1 MLTQLKLVSLLLPLL
16 VSLPQPP
23 SSDLISSIEQQRG
36 GRHWIDQPVAPP
48 KSPAESAACFE
59 IEPGFRI
66 ELVAAE
72 PLVFDPVAIDFDAA
86 GRMFVAEYGDY
97 PTGPANPD
105 SPALSQIVL
114 LEDLDRDGKMDR
126 RSVFAARLKFCHSV
140 LVWGTGVLACTE
152 NSIVYLPDDNHDR
165 TADRIETWFEGFTPA
180 HPQMQIGCPRL
191 GLDNR
196 IWCTY
201 GHGKVRCVRPGFE
214 SPAPVDIPRVDF
226 CFDPYTMKFEAVSGA
241 GQFGNTIDS
250 YGRRFFSSNRNPSMT
265 AMFTLEQA
273 AANPFAGV
281 TAGHTD
287 VGPAGEKTRVYPRI
301 TMKSNWLSH
310 AGTHTSACGVTAYRG
325 GLAGPESD
333 SSLFV
338 CEPVGH
344 LVTRSLIAAEGAGL
358 NSSRARE
365 TADFLTSTDT
375 WFRPASLATGPDGSL
390 YLADMY
396 RLWVEH
402 PKFVPDDVAAKMNW
416 RAGEDRG
423 RIWKITP
430 LASTAK
436 DFRQPESAAEC
447 VAILSDENGWRR
459 MLGQRLLLENR
470 DPAAIPAL
478 RTLLQT
484 RQSGNAAQF
493 GRLHALWTLEG
504 LHALTP
510 ADLRTAASDTFP
522 SVRRDA
528 ARLSRSIPP
537 GSDRVELL
545 SALLMDS
552 DPAVRFQTLLALQPA
567 DSALTE
573 TVVRTA
579 ATSDPWI
586 QKAFLVAAP
595 KSAHLVIRLLA
606 KTPAPGSADPAQ
618 IASQQDYLRR
628 LAANA
633 CIHGDLD
640 SLKITAESIHNS
652 AVTPVWFRTAVVA
665 GMSEGLPR
673 NLSNLMPKSV
683 SALLQNPP
691 PELAKSLAGIQ
702 QTLSTAAAVAV
713 DRAALDVDRTAAM
726 TLLPQLPADQLQ
738 SAVSSLL
745 STGESSACQKAAVEV
760 IRRSGRSELVQQVM
774 DAWTGLTP
782 AARSAAIDL
791 FLSRRDSLNQLLA
804 RMQAGEIPAAALSID
819 QRLPLLQ
826 NSDKTVQDTARSLFG
841 GAVSADRQQVAT
853 DYAAALSLEPDV
865 VRGALVFERTCS
877 KCHRIGSIGNSVGP
891 DISDTRARAADALLY
906 DILDPNRRVDPQYS
920 EYIVVTKD
928 GRLLNGLLVSETP
941 QTVTLNQPE
950 GRQIT
955 VERSEIEEL
964 RSSNKSLM
972 PEGIEKDVSIQQMAD
987 LIAFLKRPPE
997 QKTAA
1002 STPAP

>member
-1 MLTQLKLVSLLLPLL
+1 MLTQMKLVSLLLPLL
-16 VSLPQPP
+16 ISLPQPP
-23 SSDLISSIEQQRG
+23 AGDLVSSIEQQRG
-36 GRHWIDQPVAPP
+36 GRHWIDQPTAPP

-59 IEPGFRI
+59 IEPGFTI

-105 SPALSQIVL
+105 SKALSQIVL
-114 LEDLDRDGKMDR
+114 LEDLDHDGKMDH
-126 RSVFAARLKFCHSV
+126 RSVFAPHLKFCHSV
-140 LVWGTGVLACTE
+140 LAWGTGVLACTE
-152 NSIVYLPDDNHDR
+152 TSIIYLPDDNRDR
-165 TADRIETWFEGFTPA
+165 TADRVETWFEGFTPA

-196 IWCTY
+196 IWCTWGY
-201 GHGKVRCVRPGFE
+201 GKVRCVRPGFE
-214 SPAPVDIPRVDF
+214 SPEPVDIPRVDF
-226 CFDPYTMKFEAVSGA
+226 CFDPYTMKFEAVAGA

-250 YGRRFFSSNRNPSMT
+250 YGQRFFSSNRNPSMT
-265 AMFTLEQA
+265 DMFTLEQV
-273 AANPFAGV
+273 AANPFSGV

-287 VGPAGEKTRVYPRI
+287 VGPAGEKTRVYPKI

-344 LVTRSLIAAEGAGL
+344 LVTRSLITAEGAGL
-358 NSSRARE
+358 TSSRARE
-365 TADFLTSTDT
+365 NADFLTSTDT

-430 LASTAK
+430 LASTTTE
-436 DFRQPESAAEC
+436 FRQPVSVAEC
-447 VAILSDENGWRR
+447 VSILSDGNGWRR
-459 MLGQRLLLENR
+459 MLGQRLLLEKR
-470 DPAAIPAL
+470 DPAAVPAL
-478 RTLLQT
+478 RTLLQS
-484 RQSGNAAQF
+484 RESGHAAQF

-504 LHALTP
+504 LHAITA
-510 ADLRTAASDTFP
+510 ADVRTAAHDTFA

-528 ARLSRSIPP
+528 ARLLRHIPAGNERISI
-537 GSDRVELL
+537 L
-545 SALLMDS
+545 SALLLDS
-552 DPAVRFQTLLALQPA
+552 NPQVRFQTLLALQPG

-573 TVVRTA
+573 TVVQAA
-579 ATSDPWI
+579 ATTDPWI
-586 QKAFLVAAP
+586 QRAFLTTAP
-595 KSAHLVIRLLA
+595 KSAHLVIQLLA
-606 KTPAPGSADPAQ
+606 NSPSPSSPDAAQ
-618 IASQQDYLRR
+618 FTSQQDYLRR

-633 CIHGDLD
+633 CIHGNLD
-640 SLKITAESIHNS
+640 SLKITAESIRD
-652 AVTPVWFRTAVVA
+652 AAATPVWFRTAVVA

-673 NLSNLMPKSV
+673 TFSSELPKSV
-683 SALLQNPP
+683 NALLQSPP
-691 PELAKSLAGIQ
+691 PELAQSLTGIQ
-702 QTLSTAAAVAV
+702 QTLNTAAAVAV
-713 DRAALDVDRTAAM
+713 DRAAPDVDRTAAM
-726 TLLPQLPADQLQ
+726 MLLPQLPTEQLQ
-738 SAVSSLL
+738 AAVSSLL
-745 STGESSACQKAAVEV
+745 SPGESSACQKAAVEV
-760 IRRSGRSELVQQVM
+760 IRRSGRSELAQQVM

-791 FLSRRDSLNQLLA
+791 FLSRRDSINQLLT
-804 RMQAGEIPAAALSID
+804 RMQAGEISAAALSID

-826 NSDKTVQDTARSLFG
+826 NADKAVQDAARTLFG

-853 DYAAALSLEPDV
+853 DYSAALSLEADV
-865 VRGALVFERTCS
+865 TRGALVFERTCS
-877 KCHRIGSIGNSVGP
+877 KCHRIGVVGHSVGP

-906 DILDPNRRVDPQYS
+906 DVLDPNRRVDPQYS

-941 QTVTLNQPE
+941 QTITLKQAE
-950 GRQIT
+950 GRQVS
-955 VERSEIEEL
+955 VERSEVEEL
-964 RSSNKSLM
+964 RSINRSLM

-987 LIAFLKRPPE
+987 LLAFLRQSPG
-997 QKTAA
+997 QRTVAA
-1002 STPAP
+1002 APIP